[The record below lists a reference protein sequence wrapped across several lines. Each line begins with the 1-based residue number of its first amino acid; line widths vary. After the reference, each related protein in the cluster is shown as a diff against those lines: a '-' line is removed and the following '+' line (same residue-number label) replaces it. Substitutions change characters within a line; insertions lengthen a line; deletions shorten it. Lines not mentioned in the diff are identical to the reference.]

1 MINDD
6 IQKEVNRQV
15 KFLQRSLKELH
26 MTQQFLDDLNLSNNL
41 YKYPLHSMSDYKKR
55 LFLLIRC
62 YGLEGNFI
70 SGRFY
75 LIVSSRLFGIWTNMK
90 YPNWTVINNI
100 LLQNYNIMRKLIR
113 L

>member
-6 IQKEVNRQV
+6 IQKEVDREV

-26 MTQQFLDDLNLSNNL
+26 LTQQFLDDLNLSNNL
-41 YKYPLHSMSDYKKR
+41 HKYPIHSMSDYKKR

-75 LIVSSRLFGIWTNMK
+75 LILSSRLFGIWSTMK
-90 YPNWTVINNI
+90 YPNWNVIYEI
-100 LLQNYNIMRKLIR
+100 LARNYNIMKKLIR

>member
-26 MTQQFLDDLNLSNNL
+26 MTQQFLDDLNLSDNRNKCL
-41 YKYPLHSMSDYKKR
+41 IHSMSDYKKR
-55 LFLLIRC
+55 LFLLINF
-62 YGLEGNFI
+62 YGLEAKFI

-75 LIVSSRLFGIWTNMK
+75 LIVSNQLFGRWTDMK
-90 YPNWTVINNI
+90 YQNWNTIDNI
-100 LLQNYNIMRKLIR
+100 LIRNYNIMKKLIR